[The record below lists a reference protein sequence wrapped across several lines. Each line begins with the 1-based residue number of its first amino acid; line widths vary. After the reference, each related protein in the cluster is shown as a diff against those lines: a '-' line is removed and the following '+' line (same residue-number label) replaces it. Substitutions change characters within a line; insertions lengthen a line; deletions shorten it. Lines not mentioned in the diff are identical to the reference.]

1 MHAYIL
7 DELMKSNS
15 NHRDESDHILI
26 WSPVPCLQIQT
37 SLFLWK
43 QTLHIKINVLILYC
57 IMKKNDHEYHTF
69 VYHVHVF
76 TKITINFF
84 PYTRQKK
91 FMHVDK
97 NKYENLKFLKWSL
110 SKKYNVIIIS
120 LQKQIVGVYF
130 FSKGGGGCCV
140 VNFNYKNQP
149 VYILCLVSFIWDL
162 GMQILFIITVRTK
175 TQVFKS
181 ISMFI

>member
-57 IMKKNDHEYHTF
+57 IMKENDHEYHTF

-130 FSKGGGGCCV
+130 FSKGGGAVVLLISIIKINRYIFCV
-140 VNFNYKNQP
+140 W
-149 VYILCLVSFIWDL
+149 LA
-162 GMQILFIITVRTK
+162 LFETWACR
-175 TQVFKS
+175 FYLL
-181 ISMFI
+181 